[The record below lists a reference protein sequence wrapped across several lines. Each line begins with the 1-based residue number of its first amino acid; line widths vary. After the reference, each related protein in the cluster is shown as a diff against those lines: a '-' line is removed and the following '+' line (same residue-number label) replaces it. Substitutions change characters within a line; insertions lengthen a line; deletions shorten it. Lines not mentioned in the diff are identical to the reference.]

1 MKNRLIRIVSPLLAT
16 LLLANTLAGCSSQ
29 PVQPSASTSPTA
41 TAAPSPTKTSS
52 PVASASPSAKPANI
66 TITDM
71 TGRQVTIPSPENIK
85 RVAVQTSPQVLE
97 AYAIGIQ
104 DKLCAVTNAVK
115 MWDLLTK
122 VDPRLKDVPATRAGN
137 AQINL
142 EALLQANP
150 DVCIGGEMDMQ
161 VIEKGTNLP
170 TLRIS
175 QGAAGAYFDQLKKEM
190 TFFGSVFAKESR
202 AKTYNSYLD
211 NMLNTVKTATADL
224 TADKKMKVFMAY
236 NADHLTTFG
245 NDTFMTEWIQAAGC
259 INSANIS
266 SLGGKE
272 GGLATVS
279 LEQILSWNP
288 DIIVIDTGKP
298 EDLYNDATWS
308 KLTAVKNKKVYRL
321 PLGVFIWN
329 RPSCEAG
336 AMLPKWLSLTAY
348 PSRFANTDIK
358 SEVKKFY
365 SDVFQFNFTDDDI
378 NKILNPS

>member
-1 MKNRLIRIVSPLLAT
+1 MKNRSIRILSILLAAF
-16 LLLANTLAGCSSQ
+16 LLVSTISGCGSQ
-29 PVQPSASTSPTA
+29 PTAPTSPTVTA
-41 TAAPSPTKTSS
+41 TPSPTKTTS
-52 PVASASPSAKPANI
+52 PTTSASPSAKPATV

-71 TGRQVTIPSPENIK
+71 TGRQVTMPAPENIK

-137 AQINL
+137 AQINI
-142 EALLQANP
+142 EALLQTNP

-161 VIEKGTNLP
+161 VIEKSTNLP

-175 QGAAGAYFDQLKKEM
+175 QGAPGAYFDQLKKEM
-190 TFFGSVFAKESR
+190 SFFGSVFGKDSR
-202 AKTYNSYLD
+202 VKTYNSYLD
-211 NMLNTVKTATADL
+211 NMLNTVKTTTADL
-224 TADKKMKVFMAY
+224 TTDKKMKVFMAY

-245 NDTFMTEWIQAAGC
+245 NDTFMNEWIQAAGC
-259 INSANIS
+259 VNSANIS
-266 SLGGKE
+266 SIGGKE

-288 DIIVIDTGKP
+288 DIIIIDTGKP

-336 AMLPKWLSLTAY
+336 VMLPKWLSLTAY
-348 PSRFANTDIK
+348 PSKFANTDIK
-358 SEVKKFY
+358 SEIKKFY

-378 NKILNPS
+378 NKMLNPS